1 MKIADLYIR
10 VSTDEQADKGYSQRN
25 QEEVLR
31 RYCALHNIQ
40 IRKVI
45 FEDHSAKTFNRP
57 AWTNLLADLKKT
69 KGRFSDLVLFTKW
82 DRFSRNAG
90 DAYQMISTL
99 KSFGIEPQAIE
110 QPLDLSIPENKL
122 MLAIYLSTPEVENDR
137 RALNV
142 LHGMRRA
149 RKEGRW
155 MASAPIGYKNSI
167 TENGKKVI
175 VPKEPDASIIKFSF
189 EKIATG
195 QFSTEQIW
203 KAARENGLRC
213 GKNNFLLAMR
223 NPVYCGKITVPKY
236 KDEEMHIVQ
245 GLHQP
250 LISEHLFYEVQDVMD
265 GRKRKQGTKFV
276 SLDQLPL
283 RGYLLCSRCNRVLT
297 GSASKGRKQHYYY
310 YHCSSKCGC
319 RYKAEEVN
327 DIFLSEIKRY
337 APKVGLEAVCKEI
350 ILDVYQQE
358 YEVKGDGRKE
368 LIVRIDE
375 LTARQKN
382 ARELLLKGD
391 LDGVEYREI
400 KSECETKINALEAKI
415 SEFSVSNHSIEDD
428 LKRAIMTLSSIN
440 GLVSL
445 EDGKLNRELIGSMY
459 PEKFTFEKLIDRTAR
474 VNEVAE
480 VMYQINSRLQDKKE
494 RASDEKSCLPIW
506 VRPPGLE
513 PGTKRL

>member
-1 MKIADLYIR
+1 MKVADLYIR

-31 RYCALHNIQ
+31 RYCQFHHIQ

-57 AWTNLLADLKKT
+57 AWNTLLSDLKKT
-69 KGRFSDLVLFTKW
+69 KGRRSELVLFTKW

-90 DAYQMISTL
+90 DAYQMIGIL
-99 KSFGIEPQAIE
+99 KSYNIEPQAIE

-142 LHGMRRA
+142 FHGMRRA

-155 MASAPIGYKNSI
+155 MASAPVGYKNSVS
-167 TENGKKVI
+167 ESGKKLI
-175 VPKEPDASIIKFSF
+175 VPKEPEATIIKKSF
-189 EKIATG
+189 ECIAEG

-203 KAARENGLRC
+203 KVARESGLKC
-213 GKNNFLLAMR
+213 SKNNFLTAMR
-223 NPVYCGKITVPKY
+223 NPVYCGKITIPKY
-236 KDEEMHIVQ
+236 KDEEKQVVQ

-250 LISEHLFYEVQDVMD
+250 IISERLFYEVQDVMD
-265 GRKRKQGTKFV
+265 GRKRQQGTKIM
-276 SLDQLPL
+276 SPDELPL
-283 RGYLLCSRCNRVLT
+283 RGFLLCTRCTRVLT
-297 GSASKGRKQHYYY
+297 GSASKGRNQYYYY

-327 DIFLSEIKRY
+327 EVFFNEIKRF
-337 APKVGLEAVCKEI
+337 APKPGIAEVCKEV
-350 ILDVYQQE
+350 ILDVYNSDFAA
-358 YEVKGDGRKE
+358 KGDGRKE
-368 LIVRIDE
+368 VLDQIEV
-375 LTARQKN
+375 LSKRQKN

-391 LDGVEYREI
+391 LDGAEYKEI
-400 KSECETKINALEAKI
+400 KFECESKINALEAKI
-415 SEFSVSNHSIEDD
+415 SDLSMSQISIEDD
-428 LKRAIMTLSSIN
+428 LNKAVEALSSLN
-440 GLVSL
+440 GITSL
-445 EDGKLNRELIGSMY
+445 NNGKISRELIGSMY
-459 PEKFTFEKLIDRTAR
+459 PEKFTFENLKDRTAR
-474 VNEVAE
+474 VNEIAS
-480 VMYQINSRLQDKKE
+480 VMYQITNSLENKE
-494 RASDEKSCLPIW
+494 QRASSDFSDLPCW

>member
-10 VSTDEQADKGYSQRN
+10 VSTDEQADKGYSQRS

-31 RYCALHNIQ
+31 RYCEFHHIQ

-45 FEDHSAKTFNRP
+45 LEDHSAKTFNRP
-57 AWTNLLADLKKT
+57 AWTTLLADLRKT

-99 KSFGIEPQAIE
+99 KTLGIEPQAIE

-155 MASAPIGYKNSI
+155 MASAPIGYKNAV
-167 TENGKKVI
+167 TENGKKRI
-175 VPKEPDASIIKFSF
+175 VPKEPEASILKFSF

-203 KAARENGLRC
+203 KVARENGLRC
-213 GKNNFLLAMR
+213 GKNNFLVAMR

-236 KDEEMHIVQ
+236 KDEESHIVP
-245 GLHQP
+245 GLHEP
-250 LISEHLFYEVQDVMD
+250 LISESLFYDVQEAMD
-265 GRKRKQGTKFV
+265 GRKRQQGTKIM
-276 SLDQLPL
+276 SKDELPL
-283 RGYLLCSRCNRVLT
+283 RGFLLCSKCTRVLT
-297 GSASKGRKQHYYY
+297 GSASKGRKQYYYY
-310 YHCSSKCGC
+310 YHCCSKCGC

-327 DIFLSEIKRY
+327 QLFFDELQRY
-337 APKVGLEAVCKEI
+337 APKPGIAEICKKI
-350 ILDVYQQE
+350 ILDVYE
-358 YEVKGDGRKE
+358 ADFAIKGDGRKE
-368 LIVRIDE
+368 LLEKIEE
-375 LTARQKN
+375 LSNKQKK

-400 KSECETKINALEAKI
+400 KLECETKINALEAKLGD
-415 SEFSVSNHSIEDD
+415 FSKSNISIEHD
-428 LKRAIMTLSSIN
+428 LDRAIKALTSLC
-440 GLVSL
+440 GLYSL
-445 EDGKLNRELIGSMY
+445 ENMKLSRELIGSMY
-459 PEKFTFEKLIDRTAR
+459 PEKFTLENLKDRTAR

-480 VMYQINSRLQDKKE
+480 IIYLISSELESKKE
-494 RASDEKSCLPIW
+494 WASDEFSSLPTW

-513 PGTKRL
+513 PNLVYR

>member
-31 RYCALHNIQ
+31 RYCQFQHIQ

-57 AWTNLLADLKKT
+57 AWITLLADLKKT
-69 KGRFSDLVLFTKW
+69 KGRLSDLILFTKW

-90 DAYQMISTL
+90 DAYQMINLL
-99 KSFGIEPQAIE
+99 KGFGIEPQAIE
-110 QPLDLSIPENKL
+110 QPLDLTVPENKL

-155 MASAPIGYKNSI
+155 MASAPIGYKNAISQ
-167 TENGKKVI
+167 NGKKII
-175 VPKEPDASIIKFSF
+175 VAKEPEASLIKKSF

-203 KAARENGLRC
+203 KWAREEGLNC
-213 GKNNFLLAMR
+213 KKNNFLVAMR

-236 KDEEMHIVQ
+236 KDEDKHTVQ

-250 LISEHLFYEVQDVMD
+250 LISESLFNDVQDVMD
-265 GRKRKQGTKFV
+265 GRKLQQGTKIL
-276 SLDQLPL
+276 SPNELPL
-283 RGYLLCSRCNRVLT
+283 RGFLLCSKCTRVLT
-297 GSASKGRKQHYYY
+297 GSASKGRTQYYYY
-310 YHCSSKCGC
+310 YHCSTECGC
-319 RYKAEEVN
+319 RYKASEVN
-327 DIFLSEIKRY
+327 EVFFNEIKKY
-337 APKVGLEAVCKEI
+337 VPKPGMDQICKEI
-350 ILDVYQQE
+350 IADVYKSDFAS
-358 YEVKGDGRKE
+358 KGDGRKE
-368 LIVRIDE
+368 VLEKIE
-375 LTARQKN
+375 AFSKKQKN
-382 ARELLLKGD
+382 ARELLIKGD
-391 LDGVEYREI
+391 LDGVEYKEI
-400 KSECETKINALEAKI
+400 KLECESKINALEAKI
-415 SEFSVSNHSIEDD
+415 SEFSTTQVSIEDD
-428 LKRAIMTLSSIN
+428 LNKAVCALSSLN
-440 GLVSL
+440 GLTSL
-445 EDGKLNRELIGSMY
+445 NDGKISRELIGSMY
-459 PEKFTFEKLIDRTAR
+459 PQKFTFENLQHRTAQ
-474 VNEVAE
+474 VNEVASI
-480 VMYQINSRLQDKKE
+480 MYQIHSELEDKKE
-494 RASDEKSCLPIW
+494 RASTEFSALPTW

>member
-1 MKIADLYIR
+1 MKTADLYIR

-31 RYCALHNIQ
+31 KYCAFHNIK

-57 AWTNLLADLKKT
+57 AWSSLLADLKKT

-99 KSFGIEPQAIE
+99 NSYGIEPQAIE
-110 QPLDLSIPENKL
+110 QSLDLSVPENKL

-142 LHGMRRA
+142 LNGMRRA

-155 MASAPIGYKNSI
+155 MASAPIGYKNV
-167 TENGKKVI
+167 TAENGKKMI
-175 VPKEPDASIIKFSF
+175 VPKQPEASIIKFSF
-189 EKIATG
+189 EKIATS
-195 QFSTEQIW
+195 QFSSEQIW
-203 KAARENGLRC
+203 KTARENGLKC

-223 NPVYCGKITVPKY
+223 NPVYCGKITIPKY

-245 GLHQP
+245 GLHEP

-265 GRKRKQGTKFV
+265 GRKRQQGTKLV
-276 SLDQLPL
+276 STDQLPL

-297 GSASKGRKQHYYY
+297 GSASKGRKSYYYY
-310 YHCSSKCGC
+310 YHCSSQCGC
-319 RYKAEEVN
+319 RYKANEVN
-327 DIFLSEIKRY
+327 DLFLSEIKRY
-337 APKVGLEAVCKEI
+337 APKPGLEDLCKEI
-350 ILDVYQQE
+350 ILDVYRQD
-358 YEVKGDGRKE
+358 YESKGDGRKE

-375 LTARQKN
+375 LTTRQKK
-382 ARELLLKGD
+382 ARELLLTGD

-400 KSECETKINALEAKI
+400 KTECESKINALEAKI
-415 SEFSVSNHSIEDD
+415 SGLSIATRSINDD
-428 LKRAIMTLSSIN
+428 LNRAVSALSSIN

-445 EDGKLNRELIGSMY
+445 EDGKLNRELIGSMF

-474 VNEVAE
+474 INEVADIIW
-480 VMYQINSRLQDKKE
+480 QINSGLQDKIQ
-494 RASDEKSCLPIW
+494 RASDDKSCLPSW